1 MHASAW
7 VAESV
12 SSNIFCVGL
21 CCLFTFHSIAPD
33 PPSTTPP
40 TATPIVVS
48 HTFSITAAFFIWIII
63 LWEKTLQ
70 RALAEHHSM
79 NKQKASWRIRIYYMH
94 THTYI
99 CISGGLG
106 SRETVSDGKL
116 FSTFNMTRMK
126 RSTAEWRRCWCRW
139 RRQCQRRTSCDIRRT
154 TYGMQYM
161 VVAWRG
167 MTYRNIHPYINMYTI
182 RIILFPIDS
191 NFNPHKFSLSIL
203 KSNCLK

>member
-1 MHASAW
+1 MNHHTL
-7 VAESV
+7 
-12 SSNIFCVGL
+12 GK
-21 CCLFTFHSIAPD
+21 D
-33 PPSTTPP
+33 PPTGTGGTSLDEQTKG
-40 TATPIVVS
+40 IVKDKD
-48 HTFSITAAFFIWIII
+48 I
-63 LWEKTLQ
+63 LH
-70 RALAEHHSM
+70 A
-79 NKQKASWRIRIYYMH
+79 Y

-99 CISGGLG
+99 CISRGLG

-126 RSTAEWRRCWCRW
+126 RSTAEWRRCWCRWRW